1 MRTENFIDDFIRDEK
16 QTEPNPFLTT
26 RIMAEVEKMQ
36 QTEIK
41 IVPWWQVVV
50 FVASIVAVVFL
61 GITLGNSYINPIS
74 QEITMNINDN
84 EIENFG
90 YYSLNSHE

>member
-16 QTEPNPFLTT
+16 QTEPNPFLST
-26 RIMAEVEKMQ
+26 RIMAEVEKSQ
-36 QTEIK
+36 QTEIR

-61 GITLGNSYINPIS
+61 GITLGNSYINTIS

-84 EIENFG
+84 VIENFR

>member
-41 IVPWWQVVV
+41 IVPWWQIVV

>member
-36 QTEIK
+36 QTEMK
-41 IVPWWQVVV
+41 IVPWWQIVV
-50 FVASIVAVVFL
+50 FIASIVAVVFL

>member
-36 QTEIK
+36 QTEMK

-50 FVASIVAVVFL
+50 FIASIVAVVFL